1 MDRLSIGQCMV
12 LDLYMCIVQPTTYF
26 NLGTTKVFSNMFCA
40 FWYGISFTSAG
51 FAILLPLL
59 STKEYT
65 VLYIFWKTM
74 GLAVMAD
81 VIQFLIFG

>member
-1 MDRLSIGQCMV
+1 MV

-65 VLYIFWKTM
+65 VLYIFLENYGTRCYGRCHTVPHIWMKES
-74 GLAVMAD
+74 
-81 VIQFLIFG
+81 